1 MWYPYSPT
9 IPSGT
14 MRIFLTGAQG
24 QLGRELQRT
33 LSRHDVASADL
44 PGFDLLTADAEQQM
58 VQAHPDV
65 IIHTAAYTDV
75 EGAEREPDKARAVN
89 VGGTERAASAA
100 AKVGARL
107 IMLSTDY
114 VFDGKKGAPYVETD
128 QPHPL
133 NTYAQTKLEGEQRAL
148 SLCPKALVVRTAW
161 LYGLHGKNFVKTI
174 LRLAC
179 EKSELR
185 VVADQRGSPTQA
197 GDLAEALAR
206 IVHTDLSG
214 IVHAVGEGDCTWYEF
229 ACAIVSLAGLSTPV
243 IPIATAQ
250 ANLIAPRPPYT
261 VLANR
266 RLAKQGISLP
276 HWKDSLTRFIKQV
289 EVEAQVE

>member
-1 MWYPYSPT
+1 
-9 IPSGT
+9 
-14 MRIFLTGAQG
+14 MRIFLTGARG

-33 LSRHDVASADL
+33 LSRHDVTSADR
-44 PGFDLLTADAEQQM
+44 PGFDLLTADAEQQI
-58 VQAHPDV
+58 VQAQPDV
-65 IIHTAAYTDV
+65 VLHTAAYTNV

-89 VGGTERAASAA
+89 VEGTERAARAA

-107 IMLSTDY
+107 IVMSTDY

-128 QPHPL
+128 PPRPV
-133 NTYAQTKLEGEQRAL
+133 NIYARTKLEGEQRAL
-148 SLCPKALVVRTAW
+148 ALCPKALVVRTAW
-161 LYGLHGKNFVKTI
+161 LYGLHGKNFVHTI
-174 LRLAC
+174 LRLAR
-179 EKSELR
+179 EKPELR
-185 VVADQRGSPTQA
+185 VVADQRGSPTHA

-243 IPIATAQ
+243 LPITTAE
-250 ANLIAPRPPYT
+250 ANLRAPRPPYT
-261 VLANR
+261 VLANH
-266 RLAKQGISLP
+266 RLAQRGLVLP
-276 HWKDSLTRFIKQV
+276 PWRDSLTRFITQV

>member
-1 MWYPYSPT
+1 
-9 IPSGT
+9 

-33 LSRHDVASADL
+33 LSRHDVISADL
-44 PGFDLLTADAEQQM
+44 PGFDLLTADAEQRM

-89 VGGTERAASAA
+89 VEGTERAARAA

-107 IMLSTDY
+107 IMISTDY

-148 SLCPKALVVRTAW
+148 TLCPKTLVVRTAW
-161 LYGLHGKNFVKTI
+161 LYGRHGKNFVNTI
-174 LRLAC
+174 LRLAR
-179 EKSELR
+179 EKPELR

-214 IVHAVGEGDCTWYEF
+214 YAPPIRCSRTDAWPSKGFHCLTGK
-229 ACAIVSLAGLSTPV
+229 TP
-243 IPIATAQ
+243 
-250 ANLIAPRPPYT
+250 
-261 VLANR
+261 
-266 RLAKQGISLP
+266 
-276 HWKDSLTRFIKQV
+276 
-289 EVEAQVE
+289 